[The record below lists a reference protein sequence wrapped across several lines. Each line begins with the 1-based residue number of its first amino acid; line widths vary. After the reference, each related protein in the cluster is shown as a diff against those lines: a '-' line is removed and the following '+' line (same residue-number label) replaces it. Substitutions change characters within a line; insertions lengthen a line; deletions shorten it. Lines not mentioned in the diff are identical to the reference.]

1 MVKLQGW
8 LELVG
13 MEVVLEFTVRKLK
26 QKMKKG

>member
-1 MVKLQGW
+1 VLKLQGR